1 MLTALIVSG
10 TLILIFFSMM
20 FSAAE
25 TAFFSINKLRLRFL
39 RDKKHK
45 GALKAG
51 KLLDNKERLLNTVL
65 VGNNIVNIGLSVLF
79 TSLALTLFGSRGQSL
94 GVALASVSATVLLL
108 IFGEILPKT
117 AAAARPESVAFTLA
131 GPITFFSYVFNPL
144 VRFFTLL
151 CSRLIAFFGIKVAS
165 PTVSFTEEEIKTF
178 IEVGGEEGLIHSAGE
193 KMMRNVFT
201 FTDLEAQDIMVPR
214 TEIVSIAQN
223 TGYTEILELAQKSR
237 LSLFPVRGRDIDD
250 IIGVLYVK
258 DLLPYS
264 GSKKDF
270 SVKKIMR
277 PPLFILETKNM
288 TDIQQALHENNQTIA
303 VVLDEYSGTAGILT
317 KDDIAEEIFGTVN
330 DEYYFPESEKEVKIS
345 ENEALVS
352 GKTRLIDLSE
362 KLGIPLH
369 SDFNE
374 TVAGFI
380 MEKLDAVPQPG
391 DSIVF
396 DGWRFTVNLM
406 SGRRIRQVHIKAE
419 VER

>member
-1 MLTALIVSG
+1 
-10 TLILIFFSMM
+10 
-20 FSAAE
+20 
-25 TAFFSINKLRLRFL
+25 
-39 RDKKHK
+39 
-45 GALKAG
+45 
-51 KLLDNKERLLNTVL
+51 
-65 VGNNIVNIGLSVLF
+65 
-79 TSLALTLFGSRGQSL
+79 
-94 GVALASVSATVLLL
+94 
-108 IFGEILPKT
+108 
-117 AAAARPESVAFTLA
+117 
-131 GPITFFSYVFNPL
+131 
-144 VRFFTLL
+144 
-151 CSRLIAFFGIKVAS
+151 
-165 PTVSFTEEEIKTF
+165 
-178 IEVGGEEGLIHSAGE
+178 
-193 KMMRNVFT
+193 
-201 FTDLEAQDIMVPR
+201 
-214 TEIVSIAQN
+214 
-223 TGYTEILELAQKSR
+223 
-237 LSLFPVRGRDIDD
+237 
-250 IIGVLYVK
+250 
-258 DLLPYS
+258 
-264 GSKKDF
+264 
-270 SVKKIMR
+270 MR

-288 TDIQQALHENNQTIA
+288 TDIQQALYENNQTIA